1 MRTAPLAALCALLLV
16 PLATQAQTV
25 RGTVVDDDT
34 GAAISA
40 ARVELFTQD
49 REPLAATESD
59 RAGVFELAPRRSGH
73 FVVRVT
79 HLGYA
84 PIDSAH
90 ISLRAGESVTL
101 EVRLGRTAI
110 ALEPLVVTAR
120 RGTAVVGFYERQRR
134 GGLGRYI
141 TRDQIERRPAARASD
156 LLRTLPGVY
165 VESAQLG
172 RSSMITMR
180 GGVGRCLPT
189 IYIDGMPMRQYP
201 ESSVDD
207 WIHASSLEGVEVYT
221 SFASAPSPL
230 HASGACGVIAF
241 WTRVE
246 DGSPWTWRR
255 FAVAAGL
262 AGLILFFGLR

>member
-1 MRTAPLAALCALLLV
+1 MRMALLAALCALLLA
-16 PLATQAQTV
+16 PLAAHAQSV
-25 RGTVVDDDT
+25 RGTVVDDET
-34 GAAISA
+34 SAPVPAAL
-40 ARVELFTQD
+40 VELLSND

-59 RAGVFELAPRRSGH
+59 RSGAFELAPRRAGR
-73 FVVRVT
+73 FLVRVT

-84 PIDSAH
+84 SIDSAR
-90 ISLRAGESVTL
+90 ISLRSGESVTL

-110 ALEPLVVTAR
+110 ALEPLVVTTR
-120 RGTAVVGFYERQRR
+120 RGTAVADFYERKRR

-141 TRDQIERRPAARASD
+141 TREQIEQRPAARASD

-165 VESAQLG
+165 VEPAQVG
-172 RSSMITMR
+172 RSSTITMR
-180 GGVGRCLPT
+180 GGIGRCLPT
-189 IYIDGMPMRQYP
+189 IYVDGMQMRQFP
-201 ESSVDD
+201 GSSVDD
-207 WIHASSLEGVEVYT
+207 WIHAASLEGVEVYT

-241 WTRVE
+241 WTRME
-246 DGSPWTWRR
+246 NGTPWTWRR